1 MVNTTMNHSREFK
14 KMKYTWIDIEGT
26 KKEKYTFKELQ
37 SESSDDKAIY
47 SEASISILA
56 SSMFDLVKK
65 YYPSSIFTERKIPQ
79 GKTEDEQDQTWKQ
92 TWSEFEEHAK
102 VILTFLKVSQKK
114 SDETLQRLRDMFKEL
129 GDGEESQGFQ
139 LFNQLD
145 RYIKECGGDKTQ
157 PKMTAKLLLA
167 QWSAK
172 EIKELFNLFNVV
184 KKSNSSLF
192 KAL

>member
-1 MVNTTMNHSREFK
+1 
-14 KMKYTWIDIEGT
+14 MKYTWIDIEGT

-37 SESSDDKAIY
+37 SELSDDKAIY

-79 GKTEDEQDQTWKQ
+79 GKTEDEQDQAWKQ

-129 GDGEESQGFQ
+129 GNGEESQGFQ